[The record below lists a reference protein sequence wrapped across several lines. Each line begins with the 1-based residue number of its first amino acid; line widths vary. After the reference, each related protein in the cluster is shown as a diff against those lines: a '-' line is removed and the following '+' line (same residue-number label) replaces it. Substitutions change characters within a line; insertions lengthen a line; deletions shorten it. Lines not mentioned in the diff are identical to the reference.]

1 MQSSSLP
8 SSESRLQWQEPRGF
22 RKPGLKDSRKS
33 TFRIIALTAAATLVF
48 IGIAYWLDFDL
59 GAEMTWSLLIAAGG
73 IVILCLI
80 VLAGAHLV
88 PFTVKITDKA
98 VVVEDQG
105 DTPTIYR
112 FRSVDHCEIGNAS
125 VGTTTVSV
133 LVVALKNGCR
143 EIFGVDPLVST
154 AVLRAALEH
163 RGVRVVTRT
172 DTIDEQVLS
181 GEKDDPCSRI
191 EHSSPEPFQSLV
203 HCLKKD
209 GLLDQAN
216 RFDELLNHTAW
227 TTGAEILGELGME
240 MKRIWPMVKAR
251 GSSETKENFKS
262 AARLV
267 RMSWPRFRL

>member
-1 MQSSSLP
+1 M
-8 SSESRLQWQEPRGF
+8 
-22 RKPGLKDSRKS
+22 
-33 TFRIIALTAAATLVF
+33 ALTAAATLIC

-59 GAEMTWSLLIAAGG
+59 GAEMAWILLIAAGG

-80 VLAGAHLV
+80 ALVGAHLV

-125 VGTTTVSV
+125 VGATTVSV
-133 LVVALKNGCR
+133 LVVALKNGDR
-143 EIFGVDPLVST
+143 EIFGIDPSVSI
-154 AVLRAALEH
+154 ADLRATLEH
-163 RGVRVVTRT
+163 RGVSVVTRT
-172 DTIDEQVLS
+172 DTIDEQVIS
-181 GEKDDPCSRI
+181 GEKDDPYSRI
-191 EHSSPEPFQSLV
+191 EHFSPGPFQLLV
-203 HCLKKD
+203 NCLKKD

-227 TTGAEILGELGME
+227 TTGTEMLGELGME
-240 MKRIWPMVKAR
+240 MKRMWSVVKAR
-251 GSSETKENFKS
+251 GSRETKENFKS